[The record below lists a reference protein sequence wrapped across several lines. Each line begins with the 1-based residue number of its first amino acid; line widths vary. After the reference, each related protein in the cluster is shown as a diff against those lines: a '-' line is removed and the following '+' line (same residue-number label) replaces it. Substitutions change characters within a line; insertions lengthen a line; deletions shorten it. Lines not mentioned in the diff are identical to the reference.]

1 MNEILKKQI
10 WRKLD
15 ALPDEKGHQI
25 LDFIRFLENEYAG
38 GESEATGFRRFAEI
52 LQDKMRTRR
61 VPASAMK
68 ETMRVLGATDRVL
81 GAFREAA
88 GEFVAEIE
96 HGRPER
102 APEGPAEAPRR
113 REVVIE

>member
-10 WRKLD
+10 WRKLEG
-15 ALPDEKGHQI
+15 LPDEKGHQI
-25 LDFIRFLENEYAG
+25 LDYIRFLENEYAD
-38 GESEATGFRRFAEI
+38 GESEAAGFRRFAEL
-52 LQDKMRTRR
+52 LQDKMRQRR

-81 GAFREAA
+81 GAFREA
-88 GEFVAEIE
+88 GKEFLAEVE
-96 HGRPER
+96 RGRPEP
-102 APEGPAEAPRR
+102 APKRPSDPPRR